1 MEDQLLHSLAPDREI
16 VTGALER
23 KDTDIVI
30 LGVEDIEIENIEARN
45 KKKEKD
51 RQNAE
56 MNEHEIEGRCNLNL
70 SFR

>member
-51 RQNAE
+51 KQNEE
-56 MNEHEIEGRCNLNL
+56 MNEYEIEGRCNLNL